1 MGMGKRN
8 GQGGTGKDRGE
19 GAQGYGQDVACTLG
33 TGIPRDGIMSRGT
46 SRELGVLVGVER
58 SEHARASWR
67 WHWRLQSG
75 ERGRRNGEGRRG
87 LELFSGVKGALA

>member
-75 ERGRRNGEGRRG
+75 ERGRRNARGGEGSSSF
-87 LELFSGVKGALA
+87 LE